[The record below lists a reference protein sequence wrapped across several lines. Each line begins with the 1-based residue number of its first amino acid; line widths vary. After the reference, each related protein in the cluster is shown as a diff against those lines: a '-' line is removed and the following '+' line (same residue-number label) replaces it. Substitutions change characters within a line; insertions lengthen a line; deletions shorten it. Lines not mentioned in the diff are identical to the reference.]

1 MISSRRTSANFTG
14 RISYVVSS
22 NLNSYLRRPRMS
34 KFISFA
40 LGRGM
45 VSRAAYGADA
55 HPGHTTPV
63 EGRG

>member
-14 RISYVVSS
+14 RISYVVVSS
-22 NLNSYLRRPRMS
+22 NLNSYIRRPRIS

-55 HPGHTTPV
+55 HPGHTS
-63 EGRG
+63 RGPG